1 MNNYNLIKMKK
12 LLFAFAFMAI
22 TMTYAQDQMA
32 QATIQGVLT
41 GNQAQVIQLAEAF
54 SEDQYDWR
62 PSEGVNS
69 VGEALLHVAGGNY
82 FLASKMG
89 FAPPEDVDMMGL
101 GKITGKDN
109 IIAALKK
116 SNEFVLEKIME
127 VPNDQL
133 AEEVDF
139 GFMKTNKMA
148 GLLILME
155 HNGEHKGQLI
165 AYARSN
171 GVVPPWSK

>member
-1 MNNYNLIKMKK
+1 MKK
-12 LLFAFAFMAI
+12 LAI
-22 TMTYAQDQMA
+22 LAMLLTTVITYAQDNLA
-32 QATIQGVLT
+32 QATIKGVLT
-41 GNQAQVIQLAEAF
+41 GNQGQVVQLAEAF

-62 PSEGVNS
+62 PSEGVSS
-69 VGEALLHVAGGNY
+69 VGEALLHVAGANY
-82 FLASKMG
+82 FLAMKMG
-89 FAPPEDVDMMGL
+89 FPPPDDVDMMAI

-116 SNEFVLEKIME
+116 SNEFVLSKIMMVE
-127 VPNDQL
+127 NDDL
-133 AEEVDF
+133 NTEVDF
-139 GFMKTNKMA
+139 GFAKMNKMG
-148 GLLILME
+148 GLLAMME

>member
-1 MNNYNLIKMKK
+1 MKF
-12 LLFAFAFMAI
+12 LLVSILALSFFGMQ
-22 TMTYAQDQMA
+22 AQDNLA
-32 QATIQGVLT
+32 QTTIQAVLT

-54 SEDQYDWR
+54 SEEQYDWR
-62 PSEGVNS
+62 PMEGVNS

-89 FAPPEDVDMMGL
+89 FAPPEDVDMMNL
-101 GKITGKDN
+101 GKITGKEN

-116 SNEFVLEKIME
+116 SNAFVLEKIVE
-127 VPNDQL
+127 VETAAL
-133 AEEVDF
+133 TEEVDF
-139 GFMKTNKMA
+139 GFAKMNKLG
-148 GLLILME
+148 GLLAMME

>member
-1 MNNYNLIKMKK
+1 MKK
-12 LLFAFAFMAI
+12 LVVAALMVMA
-22 TMTYAQDQMA
+22 TGLTFAQDNLA
-32 QATIQGVLT
+32 QATIQGVLQ

-54 SEDQYDWR
+54 SEEQYDWR

-69 VGEALLHVAGGNY
+69 VGEALMHVAGGNY

-89 FAPPEDVDMMGL
+89 FAPPEDVDMMKL
-101 GKITGKDN
+101 GEIKGKEN

-116 SNEFVLEKIME
+116 SNVFVLEKIMM
-127 VPNDQL
+127 VDNASL
-133 AEEVDF
+133 TEEVDF
-139 GFMKTNKMA
+139 GFAKMNKLG
-148 GLLILME
+148 GLLAIME

-171 GVVPPWSK
+171 GVVPPWSQQ

>member
-1 MNNYNLIKMKK
+1 MKK
-12 LLFAFAFMAI
+12 FAVLVLTMVTSGLL
-22 TMTYAQDQMA
+22 AQDAMVQN
-32 QATIQGVLT
+32 TIKGILTQNQG
-41 GNQAQVIQLAEAF
+41 QVIQLAEAF

-62 PSEGVNS
+62 PSDGVNS

-89 FAPPEDVDMMGL
+89 FPPPEDVDMMAL
-101 GKITGKDN
+101 GKITGKEN

-116 SNEFVLEKIME
+116 SNAFVLEKIDMVE
-127 VPNDQL
+127 TAKLGD
-133 AEEVDF
+133 EVDF
-139 GFMKTNKMA
+139 GFAKMNMLG
-148 GLLILME
+148 GLLAMME

-171 GVVPPWSK
+171 GVVPPWSQQQ

>member
-1 MNNYNLIKMKK
+1 MKLK
-12 LLFAFAFMAI
+12 FFLVSILTLSFFGI
-22 TMTYAQDQMA
+22 QAQDNLA
-32 QATIQGVLT
+32 QTTIQAVLS
-41 GNQAQVIQLAEAF
+41 GNQDQVIQLAEAF
-54 SEDQYDWR
+54 SEEQYDWR

-89 FAPPEDVDMMGL
+89 FAPPEDVDMMNL
-101 GKITGKDN
+101 GKITGKEN

-116 SNEFVLEKIME
+116 SNAFVLEKITMVE
-127 VPNDQL
+127 TAALN
-133 AEEVDF
+133 EEVDF
-139 GFMKTNKMA
+139 GFAKMNKLG
-148 GLLILME
+148 GLLAVME